1 MVSLA
6 VWGALLFYGGLLRSV
21 LGQQL
26 YMEARV
32 LVAVGGSADVE
43 VVPSSF
49 RVLVQ
54 MKCSPVAYDKK
65 KDGDLPS
72 CHSQLYFMQGKC

>member
-32 LVAVGGSADVE
+32 LVAVGGSAKIAM
-43 VVPSSF
+43 SSKTNIF
-49 RVLVQ
+49 SGISLLTI
-54 MKCSPVAYDKK
+54 SPV
-65 KDGDLPS
+65 
-72 CHSQLYFMQGKC
+72 